1 MTILSFQSDV
11 VSGHVGHGA
20 ARFALQCLG
29 HDLWAVPTVLLSHHP
44 GHGKPAAL
52 GVDAQALRAFTQ
64 SLMRRHGFS
73 GVHAILQGY
82 LANAAQAEA
91 VREAIIAVKA
101 ANKQARFLCDPVF
114 GDDDGAYGAP
124 GVAEAIA
131 RHLLPLADITTPN
144 RFELASLTSHRV
156 EDVESAVRAARILA
170 RPIVVATSIP
180 DHGNLA
186 TIAVTANAAFVAS
199 TPRHAGVPHGTGDL
213 LAALL
218 LGHLVSGADLETALA
233 RATGSVDAI
242 IRKSLGRD
250 ELALVA
256 SRDDLVNAPP
266 LAVRQLS

>member
-29 HDLWAVPTVLLSHHP
+29 HDVWAVPTVLLAHHP
-44 GHGKPAAL
+44 GHGKPAVL
-52 GVDAQALRAFTQ
+52 GVDAANLRAFTQ
-64 SLMRRHGFS
+64 SLKHRHGFS
-73 GVHAILQGY
+73 GTRAILQGY

-91 VREAIIAVKA
+91 VREAVIAVKA
-101 ANKQARFLCDPVF
+101 DNPQALFLCDPVF

-124 GVAEAIA
+124 GVAEAMA
-131 RHLLPLADITTPN
+131 RHLLPLANVVTPN
-144 RFELASLTSHRV
+144 RFELASLTSQRV
-156 EDVESAVRAARILA
+156 EDVAGAVHAARMLA
-170 RPIVVATSIP
+170 RPVVVATSIP
-180 DHGNLA
+180 DGGNLA
-186 TIAVTANAAFVAS
+186 TIAVTPTTGFAAS
-199 TPRHAGVPHGTGDL
+199 TPRYENVPHGTGDL

-233 RATGSVDAI
+233 RATGSVDAV

-256 SRDDLVNAPP
+256 ARDDLVNAPG
-266 LAVRQLS
+266 LSVRRLS